1 CSAPALFE
9 PRSLWPIEP
18 IHRRMTVSRKMV
30 LQSSIRAALALTAM
44 SVIGVAALA
53 ATQSPPA
60 PATMT
65 KETREKMA
73 VLHEQMAAC
82 LRSDKPIADCHAE
95 MMKSCKQSMGDQGCP
110 MGMGMGKHSH

>member
-1 CSAPALFE
+1 
-9 PRSLWPIEP
+9 
-18 IHRRMTVSRKMV
+18 MNRKIV
-30 LQSSIRAALALTAM
+30 LHSSIRTVLALAAM
-44 SVIGVAALA
+44 SVIGAAALA

-82 LRSDKPIADCHAE
+82 LRSDKSLSDCRAE
-95 MMKSCKQSMGDQGCP
+95 MMKGCKESMGDQGCP
-110 MGMGMGKHSH
+110 MGMGMGKHSHAPK